1 MQDHHI
7 TGQGKLT
14 KKIEPKRFA
23 MKEDNLD
30 QLFERLHGQFDLEE
44 PQSGHQGRFLEKLN
58 QDKGTISLNKKK
70 MNWWKPLSIAASIAL
85 IGVLSFQALG
95 PKPSLKEQVVK
106 IAPEVSQTEF
116 YFANLIEQQVQ
127 QLESEKSPETA
138 QLVDDTLF
146 QLQKLKNDYESLEE
160 DLVNGGDSKIILNAM
175 ITNFQTRI
183 DLLKEVLNQIENIK
197 NLKSFNDE
205 NITI

>member
-1 MQDHHI
+1 
-7 TGQGKLT
+7 
-14 KKIEPKRFA
+14 
-23 MKEDNLD
+23 
-30 QLFERLHGQFDLEE
+30 
-44 PQSGHQGRFLEKLN
+44 
-58 QDKGTISLNKKK
+58 
-70 MNWWKPLSIAASIAL
+70 
-85 IGVLSFQALG
+85 LG